1 VHPFHRSVVRKRIA
15 RQESGFT
22 FVELLIVLPIIGIL
36 LAIADRSRHQG
47 DRVSAHVLT
56 YVISHRR
63 VGFAHDRNGPAGS
76 ISATACT

>member
-36 LAIADRSRHQG
+36 LAIADRSAR
-47 DRVSAHVLT
+47 DRRS
-56 YVISHRR
+56 I
-63 VGFAHDRNGPAGS
+63 PAS
-76 ISATACT
+76 R